1 MANKPEN
8 KKEEIMQRS
17 YQRWTVVLILASL
30 QAAACTQKADMP
42 IESKPAKVERV
53 QGTDLSRVTL
63 SPKAAQRLDIKTA
76 SVRDEQIG
84 SRKRLVAG
92 EVMAKPTAAAND
104 GSKVWVRV
112 PLSSLD
118 LRTVASGQ
126 PALVVPLA
134 GDAAGTAARA
144 VGTQDNPKEPA
155 ALHYAV
161 EKADGLAPGQR
172 VRVEL
177 ALSGAGTRRVVP
189 NSAVIY
195 DPKGQTW
202 VYINPEPLVFV
213 RHAVSVDYV
222 DGDRVVLS
230 DGPAPG
236 TMVVTV
242 GGAELLGTEYGRK

>member
-1 MANKPEN
+1 M
-8 KKEEIMQRS
+8 
-17 YQRWTVVLILASL
+17 
-30 QAAACTQKADMP
+30 
-42 IESKPAKVERV
+42 
-53 QGTDLSRVTL
+53 
-63 SPKAAQRLDIKTA
+63 
-76 SVRDEQIG
+76 
-84 SRKRLVAG
+84 
-92 EVMAKPTAAAND
+92 
-104 GSKVWVRV
+104 
-112 PLSSLD
+112 
-118 LRTVASGQ
+118 
-126 PALVVPLA
+126 
-134 GDAAGTAARA
+134 
-144 VGTQDNPKEPA
+144 
-155 ALHYAV
+155 
-161 EKADGLAPGQR
+161 APGQR

>member
-1 MANKPEN
+1 M
-8 KKEEIMQRS
+8 
-17 YQRWTVVLILASL
+17 
-30 QAAACTQKADMP
+30 
-42 IESKPAKVERV
+42 
-53 QGTDLSRVTL
+53 
-63 SPKAAQRLDIKTA
+63 
-76 SVRDEQIG
+76 
-84 SRKRLVAG
+84 
-92 EVMAKPTAAAND
+92 
-104 GSKVWVRV
+104 
-112 PLSSLD
+112 D

-144 VGTQDNPKEPA
+144 VGSHDNTKEPA

-161 EKADGLAPGQR
+161 EKAEGLAPGQR

-213 RHAVSVDYV
+213 RHAVTVDYV

-242 GGAELLGTEYGRK
+242 GAAELLGTEYGRK